1 MIMKPLKGI
10 IDRFEED
17 IVVVEI
23 EGTTQ
28 DFQKRFFPVTAK
40 PGDFVE
46 INGSQV
52 TILHDETEKRRKEIE
67 ELMDE
72 LWED

>member
-1 MIMKPLKGI
+1 MKPLKGI

-17 IVVVEI
+17 IAVVEI
-23 EGTTQ
+23 DGVTK
-28 DFQKRFFPVTAK
+28 DFPKHFFPTAAK

-46 INGSQV
+46 INGNEV
-52 TILHDETEKRRKEIE
+52 AILHEETEQRRKEIE

>member
-1 MIMKPLKGI
+1 MKPLKGI

-23 EGTTQ
+23 DGVTQ
-28 DFQKRFFPVTAK
+28 DFEKQLFPKAAK
-40 PGDFVE
+40 PGDFIE
-46 INGSQV
+46 IKGNQV
-52 TILHDETEKRRKEIE
+52 TILEAETEKRRKEIE